1 MQKTAFILRPMERS
15 DIASAM
21 KLSNA
26 EGWNQTENDWK
37 LFIENPGNTCMLAEC
52 GNKVIGTTTAIN
64 YSNQV
69 AWIGMVLVDKE
80 YRGQGVSKSLLTSIF
95 KKLESFKSVKL
106 DATPAGQ
113 HVYKKFD
120 FKDVFL
126 IARMTNSIMKNL
138 PPDDDS
144 DILSEPIQ
152 QKHIQEIIAL
162 DEITFGANRAQ
173 LIKYLV
179 REYPDKGLLLKRK
192 DRITGFALGR
202 DGNKY
207 HQIGPVVASN
217 SSDARILITN
227 ALKKLVNQ
235 PIVVDVLRDKEDLRD
250 WLSSIGFI
258 EQRYFIRMYKKEN
271 TIPGITGNQ
280 YLICGPEFG

>member
-1 MQKTAFILRPMERS
+1 MTNKDFTIRPMKPGDLS
-15 DIASAM
+15 SAM
-21 KLSNA
+21 ALSTA
-26 EGWNQTENDWK
+26 EGWNQTEKDWK
-37 LFIENPGNTCMLAEC
+37 IFLEDPYSPCMIAESD
-52 GNKVIGTTTAIN
+52 NKIIGTTTAIN
-64 YSNQV
+64 YSNQI

-80 YRGQGVSKSLLTSIF
+80 YRGRGVSKTLLTNVLQ
-95 KKLESFKSVKL
+95 KLESFKSVKL

-113 HVYKKFD
+113 QVYKKFG
-120 FKDVFL
+120 FKDEYL
-126 IARMTNSIMKNL
+126 IARVTNSTMKNL

-144 DILSEPIQ
+144 DMLPEPIQ

-162 DEITFGANRAQ
+162 DEITFGANRAP

-179 REYPDKGLLLKRK
+179 REYPDKGMLLIRN

-207 HQIGPVVASN
+207 QHIGPLVASN
-217 SSDARILITN
+217 SADASILITK

-235 PIVVDVLRDKEDLRD
+235 PIVVDVQRDKEELID
-250 WLSSIGFI
+250 WLRSIGFI

-271 TIPGITGNQ
+271 TLPGITSNQ
-280 YLICGPEFG
+280 FLICGPEFG